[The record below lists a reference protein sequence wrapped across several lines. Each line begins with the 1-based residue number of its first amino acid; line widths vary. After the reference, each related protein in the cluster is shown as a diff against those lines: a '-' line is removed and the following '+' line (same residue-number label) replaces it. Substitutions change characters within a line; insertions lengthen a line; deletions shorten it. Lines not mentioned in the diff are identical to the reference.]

1 MNILRNI
8 IDDNKFMPQDVPRFE
23 EKLFFEGEKRRVNL
37 ERFAVLLVLSTI
49 IATYGVIGDSVAT
62 VIGAMIIAPLMR
74 PIMATAAALV
84 MGRMGRALRS
94 GLVVIAGVVAV
105 IGIAGLLTAL
115 NFSNVISFDA
125 V

>member
-8 IDDNKFMPQDVPRFE
+8 IDDNKFMPEDVPRFE
-23 EKLFFEGEKRRVNL
+23 EKLFFEGEKRRVNM

-74 PIMATAAALV
+74 PIMATAAA
-84 MGRMGRALRS
+84 RRS
-94 GLVVIAGVVAV
+94 GRDRWRGYGDWNSRVAYSPQ
-105 IGIAGLLTAL
+105 
-115 NFSNVISFDA
+115 FQ
-125 V
+125 